1 MRTSFSC
8 SYLIN
13 SATSTPQQTRQLSPP
28 TTATTMASWEPDD
41 PIQLS
46 DGRLVCR
53 AHRLRICG
61 HCCVD
66 YAYLDEDGDET
77 GSASEEEY
85 IDSTDERYEAYRHLE
100 NCMLELHTPEPS
112 QVQAE
117 IKDGENEPLIIP
129 TIGTFAPSSAATYP
143 TRPLRSNRR
152 SMATVSSLRTLI
164 RP

>member
-1 MRTSFSC
+1 
-8 SYLIN
+8 
-13 SATSTPQQTRQLSPP
+13 
-28 TTATTMASWEPDD
+28 MASWEPDD

>member
-1 MRTSFSC
+1 
-8 SYLIN
+8 
-13 SATSTPQQTRQLSPP
+13 
-28 TTATTMASWEPDD
+28 MASWEPDD

-61 HCCVD
+61 HCCFD

-77 GSASEEEY
+77 GFASEEEY
-85 IDSTDERYEAYRHLE
+85 IDSTDEQYETDGHPEHA
-100 NCMLELHTPEPS
+100 MVVMHTAEPS

-143 TRPLRSNRR
+143 TRPLPSNRR
-152 SMATVSSLRTLI
+152 SMVTVSSLRTLI